1 MDDALAPGFCTLF
14 GMYGIWRLPLCAE
27 KLQLPKG
34 AGGPLA
40 AVALPPYRGVLDCC
54 KPYLSLPVS
63 MIGGFEAGFYWI

>member
-1 MDDALAPGFCTLF
+1 MVDDAPAPAICPFF
-14 GMYGIWRLPLCAE
+14 GMYGIWRLALCAE

-54 KPYLSLPVS
+54 
-63 MIGGFEAGFYWI
+63 